1 MNTPTVRQMPRQDST
16 PPPNPPKFNY
26 WNVILLACLLFII
39 IMRID
44 TCNKNRDT
52 AQEQQNF
59 INSLS
64 DTLKTVRLKDSSER
78 TRISVLTMSND
89 KAFVE
94 LMFSD
99 SQIVALQKVVDQYK
113 NKLHAGSS
121 VTTATTTTTV
131 HLVGNTVLIVHDTV
145 KVGDKIY
152 LYPEYTDTIH
162 NQWISYR
169 ATMNRTKTDLDLSI
183 VNKYAV
189 ILGYEKKKPFVDV
202 INFNPYSS
210 TKILRSY
217 QVSIPKQKVWG
228 IGFSSGVCIGNGLKF
243 QPYLGIGINYS
254 IIKF

>member
-1 MNTPTVRQMPRQDST
+1 MTLDTTKPT
-16 PPPNPPKFNY
+16 PPKQPQL
-26 WNVILLACLLFII
+26 WQIIVGALVLFIA
-39 IMRID
+39 IMEIRG
-44 TCNKNRDT
+44 CYRNKNN
-52 AQEQQNF
+52 AIEQQNF

-64 DTLKTVRLKDSSER
+64 DTVKTVRFKDSSEKAS
-78 TRISVLTMSND
+78 ISALVMSND
-89 KAFVE
+89 KAFTE
-94 LMFSD
+94 LMFRD
-99 SQIVALQKVVDQYK
+99 SELINLQNIVAEYKGKLQ
-113 NKLHAGSS
+113 AGSL
-121 VTTATTTTTV
+121 VTTATTSTTV
-131 HLVGNTVLIVHDTV
+131 HHVGNTVITVHDTV
-145 KVGDKIY
+145 KVGSNTY

-183 VNKYAV
+183 TNKYAV
-189 ILGYEKKKPFVDV
+189 ILGYNKKKPFVDV

-217 QVSIPKQKVWG
+217 EVSIPKQKVWG